1 MKKNREYVTLFGEV
15 SRVKAEPTKARAGD
29 YRYSGIELKADASGG
44 RIFIIFPEYCGA
56 DFVEVPKLCWPG
68 ARIAAYDI
76 SYNNCLEDG
85 SLIYGV
91 NPDSQ
96 IVLEPCRPVSVVEAV
111 ESFKCLRSIDLRHRF
126 RNEEPFWL
134 AKGKAIHTLFD
145 HLVSNPLAPADILF
159 DLSFSSVVGEFV
171 EVLPGS
177 STTVTYKDFR
187 NDLKKHHKNMASWIF
202 RRFGKDYEAD
212 TELDKISVRY
222 GLKGRADAV
231 FYLDKSVT
239 VLEIKSGKIPSE
251 DHLLQLNAYNMLILE
266 DDPNQDIDSH
276 VVYSL
281 TGLSKKAGDVSA
293 NTKRSILQGRNRF
306 IALKR
311 FHAFRDN
318 LCDPDAIVDCN
329 NQLRCFS
336 KANCDAVYGSNIMLE
351 TILNTAQRKYYD
363 TWFTLISID
372 EWMQESEFAMVLDQ
386 STLNSRIEDGITI
399 ALETFSIEHDSN
411 SFGADESA
419 KNCMEKDL
427 SALKSLTGG
436 QNRFL
441 HHKPTSILVESS
453 DGLGDL
459 NEGDEVIIHS
469 GDVCARDSIRARI
482 SEIVENRLLLVT
494 KIDDSR
500 LKQKLEAS
508 NPDEKKW
515 YIDKV
520 PFLRAR
526 EMYRKNLLSFFTN
539 AEKIVVETVVANFG
553 EFVSESRYYQEYIK
567 CKDSASSEVAGDS
580 RPMLMTHDS
589 STGLDMSADRGLTE
603 LNDRQGMAVAKSL
616 NAPAFHLV
624 HGPPGTGKTRVLSRL
639 ILKLI
644 QRDQRVLVACP
655 TNVALDRVLI
665 ALIKIGFY
673 DFIRI
678 GSRYSCTPEFV
689 NAAKAAGANK
699 SHLDQNSARTRD
711 FNEFRNLVS
720 NTKLI
725 GATAYQCASNPIFL
739 KQRFDIVVIDE
750 AGQLDEPATLAP
762 LSMSRRFILCGDHL
776 QLPPVVQN
784 RKNRLNNSK
793 SHLEVSLFERLFLT
807 SSSENIST
815 LNVQYRMNSEVQEIP
830 SNLFYGGTLL
840 AAPEVAGRRLRLRID
855 LDGPAYIKDIID
867 PDTPVVMVDVQGGVD
882 TGKARPEEAEVAFEI
897 ILALTRAGV
906 DPSDIGII
914 TPYRAQQSLIR
925 QKMGGMTECS
935 EISVDTVDSFQG
947 GEREVIIISLARAD
961 AVTSFLADPKRLNVS
976 LSRARSKLILLGR
989 ASVLQEHHLFNA
1001 ICSGLKKVV
1010 IDK

>member
-1 MKKNREYVTLFGEV
+1 MEKNREYVSLFGEV
-15 SRVKAEPTKARAGD
+15 LRVKAEPTKARAGD
-29 YRYSGIELKADASGG
+29 YRYSGIELKAEASGA
-44 RIFIIFPEYCGA
+44 RIFIIFPDYCGA

-96 IVLEPCRPVSVVEAV
+96 IVLEPCRPVSVIEAV

-145 HLVSNPLAPADILF
+145 HLVGNPLAPTDTLF
-159 DLSFSSVVGEFV
+159 DRSFSSVVGEFV
-171 EVLPGS
+171 EALPGS

-187 NDLKKHHKNMASWIF
+187 NELKKHHKNLASWIF
-202 RRFGKDYEAD
+202 GRFGKDYEAD

-281 TGLSKKAGDVSA
+281 TGLSKKAGDVSVR
-293 NTKRSILQGRNRF
+293 TKRSILQGRNRF

-351 TILNTAQRKYYD
+351 TILNPAQRKYYD

-372 EWMQESEFAMVLDQ
+372 EWMQESDFAMVLDQ
-386 STLNSRIEDGITI
+386 TTLNSRIEDGITI
-399 ALETFSIEHDSN
+399 ALETLSIECDSN
-411 SFGADESA
+411 QSE
-419 KNCMEKDL
+419 KNSMKRDL
-427 SALKSLTGG
+427 SGLHPMVGG
-436 QNRFL
+436 QNRLL
-441 HHKPTSILVESS
+441 HYKPTSILLESS
-453 DGLGDL
+453 NGLGDF

-482 SEIVENRLLLVT
+482 SEIVENRLRLVT

-508 NPDEKKW
+508 NPDDRKW

-526 EMYRKNLLSFFTN
+526 EMFRKNLLSFFTN
-539 AEKIVVETVVANFG
+539 AEKTVVETVVANVG
-553 EFVSESRYYQEYIK
+553 ESVAESQYYQGDIK
-567 CKDSASSEVAGDS
+567 CKDSASSEPAGYS
-580 RPMLMTHDS
+580 RPMLVTHDS
-589 STGLDMSADRGLTE
+589 STGLDTSADRGLAE
-603 LNDRQGMAVAKSL
+603 LNERQRIAVTKSL
-616 NAPAFHLV
+616 DAPVFHLV

-639 ILKLI
+639 IHKLI

-689 NAAKAAGANK
+689 NAANAAGANRA
-699 SHLDQNSARTRD
+699 HLDQTSARTRD
-711 FNEFRNLVS
+711 FNEFRNVVN

-725 GATAYQCASNPIFL
+725 GATAYQCASNPLFL

-784 RKNRLNNSK
+784 RKNRLNNCR
-793 SHLEVSLFERLFLT
+793 SHLEVSLFERLFAT
-807 SSSENIST
+807 SPPENIST
-815 LNVQYRMNSEVQEIP
+815 LNVQYRMNTEVQEIP

-855 LDGPAYIKDIID
+855 LDGPACIKDIID
-867 PDTPVVMVDVQGGVD
+867 PDSPVVLADVQGGAD
-882 TGKARPEEAEVAFEI
+882 MGKARPEEAEVAFEI
-897 ILALTRAGV
+897 VLALTEAGV

-925 QKMGGMTECS
+925 QKLGRLTDCS

-947 GEREVIIISLARAD
+947 GEREIIIISLARAD
-961 AVTSFLADPKRLNVS
+961 SVTSFLADPKRLNVS

-1010 IDK
+1010 INK